1 MTTRGIVQGVGLAL
15 LLLTAGAHAGEGESD
30 RFFRECRAA
39 WANNQIGSAD
49 ELCYKSLTASDFK
62 EVPAESRSLRIYNYA
77 QLKRMIGNWEAAEE
91 LLLESLA
98 LEDVRIAGKP
108 LDLPYARRLAELSIA
123 YAAQDKWPEGLKTL
137 ERLLPVAD
145 QFQGRE
151 RSAVSEIFRNY
162 VPQAASAG
170 RQDMARQ
177 LLKYVEE
184 SPAPEPAFIKP

>member
-1 MTTRGIVQGVGLAL
+1 MTRKHIVQGVWLSL
-15 LLLTAGAHAGEGESD
+15 LLLTTGVQAQEGESD
-30 RFFRECRAA
+30 RLFRECRAA
-39 WANNQIGSAD
+39 WANNNIGSAD

-62 EVPAESRSLRIYNYA
+62 DVPAESRSLRIYNYA

-91 LLLESLA
+91 LLVESLA
-98 LEDVRIAGKP
+98 LEDARIAGKQP
-108 LDLPYARRLAELSIA
+108 DLPYARRLAELSIA

-151 RSAVSEIFRNY
+151 RAAVSEIFRNY

-184 SPAPEPAFIKP
+184 SPTPEPAFIKP